1 MNYSLNGLS
10 INLHD
15 MQLYSSVVV
24 VITMCTV
31 LGKELWCHSTVE
43 LLMAK
48 E

>member
-10 INLHD
+10 INLCG

-31 LGKELWCHSTVE
+31 LAKEL
-43 LLMAK
+43 
-48 E
+48 